1 MTQLADDRHAVA
13 RPSRGFG
20 GGLLLAVISAA
31 SFGLSGPLARGLL
44 TIGWSPGAIVLAR
57 IGIAAVA
64 VAPFSVVALR
74 GRWRQ
79 LRSQAGQILLYGVL
93 ATAGAQF
100 CYFSAVATMDVAPAL
115 LIEYT
120 APAAVVLWLWA
131 RRGERPRPLTLG
143 GAAVAAVGLVLVLDV
158 FSGADLA
165 WSGVAWALGAMV
177 GAATYFI
184 ISAETDNAL
193 PPVALAGCGLVIGS
207 LTLALLGAVGL
218 LPMHAGRAPVTYT
231 IGTLPWW
238 LPLLVLG
245 LVTAAVAYVAGVAAS
260 RRLGS
265 GIASFVSL
273 LEVVAAVL
281 FAWLLVSQVPGLSQ
295 LTGGL
300 LIIGGVVLVRLAG
313 RGSVPPED
321 NR

>member
-1 MTQLADDRHAVA
+1 MTQLTDDRLAVA
-13 RPSRGFG
+13 RPSRSFS
-20 GGLLLAVISAA
+20 GGLLLAVLSAA

-57 IGIAAVA
+57 IGIAALA

-79 LRSQAGQILLYGVL
+79 LRAQAGQVLVYGVM

-143 GAAVAAVGLVLVLDV
+143 GAAVAAAGLVLVLDL

-193 PPVALAGCGLVIGS
+193 PPVALAGCGLLIGS
-207 LTLALLGAVGL
+207 VTLAVLGAVGL
-218 LPMHAGRAPVTYT
+218 LPMHASRAPVTYT
-231 IGTLPWW
+231 IGALPWW
-238 LPLLVLG
+238 VPLLVLG

-265 GIASFVSL
+265 GVASFVSL

-281 FAWLLVSQVPGLSQ
+281 FAWLLVSQTPGLSQ

-313 RGSVPPED
+313 RGSLPPE
-321 NR
+321 NGR